1 MNLSQLALI
10 SQCKDECSLTHEQ
23 VDDVPIE
30 MDPQNGML
38 VVSCLLL
45 IFITYLKVNV
55 IIHSWVLYTM
65 FYSFCT
71 SSIDVPSSYIFTS
84 HVDRNIQIG
93 TMLLV

>member
-1 MNLSQLALI
+1 MDLSQLALI

-65 FYSFCT
+65 FYSFCKL
-71 SSIDVPSSYIFTS
+71 
-84 HVDRNIQIG
+84 N
-93 TMLLV
+93 